1 MSNLD
6 TSSFDMSALMD
17 ACRDISANQEVEDKV
32 KKTNL
37 FMRHVLE
44 MYNEVIEEGEKGDSH
59 FATSTRQAPRFS
71 QEGEK
76 GEEKISERFLKKLKK
91 SKKREPT
98 NRQNR
103 RQNEAKGKGERYN
116 DKMNQKL
123 MKKRRNLKTRS
134 KMSVY

>member
-1 MSNLD
+1 MLNLD

-44 MYNEVIEEGEKGDSH
+44 MYNEVIE
-59 FATSTRQAPRFS
+59 
-71 QEGEK
+71 EGEK

>member
-44 MYNEVIEEGEKGDSH
+44 
-59 FATSTRQAPRFS
+59 
-71 QEGEK
+71 
-76 GEEKISERFLKKLKK
+76 
-91 SKKREPT
+91 
-98 NRQNR
+98 
-103 RQNEAKGKGERYN
+103 RYN